1 MLIGKL
7 ISGQVKHYYI
17 IYIVVFFYCLA
28 EALRVATS
36 GLFIIFGYISLSNKR
51 LSDSLLSALKLIYDI
66 AALVS
71 LVVVGVLCVRVLFAC
86 VLLSH
91 V

>member
-1 MLIGKL
+1 MM
-7 ISGQVKHYYI
+7 
-17 IYIVVFFYCLA
+17 FFYCPA